1 MTKKPRPLLGPQS
14 YSNFVL
20 TRHTCVVVYSRFCRR
35 LLRTS
40 VSSWL
45 RQECQMRPTRR
56 DSFIRKIQ
64 GEIAKRN

>member
-14 YSNFVL
+14 YCNFVL

-40 VSSWL
+40 VSSG
-45 RQECQMRPTRR
+45 CDKNVKCAPP
-56 DSFIRKIQ
+56 
-64 GEIAKRN
+64 GETPSSGNF